1 MGTRVTQAQW
11 DAKRAEAKAKA
22 REALL
27 QDAGD
32 EEVTVPEEPEGDLKA
47 YADMSDEE
55 LYQEVS
61 TRGIDISEMTD
72 KDEVIAALEAADE
85 SADE

>member
-27 QDAGD
+27 QDAAETVETVEED
-32 EEVTVPEEPEGDLKA
+32 LEEVVPYTEL
-47 YADMSDEE
+47 SDEDLLAE
-55 LYQEVS
+55 VQE
-61 TRGIDISEMTD
+61 RDLDISEVTD
-72 KDEVIAALEAADE
+72 RAGLIAALEADDE
-85 SADE
+85 SEDE

>member
-27 QDAGD
+27 QDAAETAETVEED
-32 EEVTVPEEPEGDLKA
+32 LEEVVPYSEW
-47 YADMSDEE
+47 SDEE
-55 LYQEVS
+55 LLAEVQER
-61 TRGIDISEMTD
+61 TLDISEVTD
-72 KDEVIAALEAADE
+72 RAGLIVVLEADDNAEDE
-85 SADE
+85 